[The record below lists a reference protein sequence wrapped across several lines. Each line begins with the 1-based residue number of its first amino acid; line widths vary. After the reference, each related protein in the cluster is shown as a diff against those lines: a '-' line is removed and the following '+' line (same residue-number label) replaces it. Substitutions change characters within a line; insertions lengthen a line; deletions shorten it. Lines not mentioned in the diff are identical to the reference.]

1 MKKIQLNPEKVISL
15 YSELKNCRKVAEVFG
30 CSKHPIQ
37 TLLRERGILAKKE
50 KNTPEKKLKPVFSD
64 LEIVDYYRSH
74 TLKETLAHFKIGQ
87 AKVLEACKRLNFQ
100 KPKYTWKDW
109 DDDLKKKAREKAV
122 ATCHKKYGKGS
133 LSNPEKIS
141 QTRLDPQW
149 FEDHKDYYIDIWS
162 KAKITKNSPEY
173 KNKMA
178 ETFKKIGEKTS
189 KTLLSRTP
197 EEIEHFRESYR
208 KTCQAKYG
216 VENTWALAKQV
227 HHSSGEKEVREF
239 LISLG
244 FNPCSSKKII
254 PPHEIDLYIKE
265 KNFAIEYNGTFWH
278 SSENK
283 DKLYHY
289 HKTMACE
296 KAGIR
301 LFHIYEWEW
310 RNPIKQKIIKS
321 VLSILLGKTPHRV
334 YARQCTVAEVD
345 QKIYREFCEENH
357 LQGYRKAKLVYGLY
371 KDGKLWQLMSF
382 DQPQKRGG
390 KIEYQWEIVRGCPGS
405 NNVVVGGVSKLWKH
419 FLKEQNPDS
428 VMSYCDAN
436 KFDGKSYG
444 EIGMQQVSFQKP
456 NVWYIDRKT
465 GKVTQWLYRNKE
477 KRDYQLQNSLQVY
490 GVGNK
495 VFVWR
500 KPKQG

>member
-1 MKKIQLNPEKVISL
+1 MKKIQLDLEKVISL
-15 YSELKNCRKVAEVFG
+15 YNELKNCRKVAEVLG

-109 DDDLKKKAREKAV
+109 DDSLKKKAREKAV
-122 ATCHKKYGKGS
+122 ATCQRKYGKGS

-173 KNKMA
+173 KDKMA

-189 KTLLSRTP
+189 RTLLSRTP

-227 HHSSGEKEVREF
+227 HHSSGEKEVKNF

-254 PPHEIDLYIKE
+254 SPYEIDLYIKE

-289 HKTMACE
+289 HKTLACE

-310 RNPIKQKIIKS
+310 RNPIKQEIIKS
-321 VLSILLGKTPHRV
+321 VLSILLGKTPHRI

-456 NVWYIDRKT
+456 NIWYIDRKT

-500 KPKQG
+500 KL

>member
-1 MKKIQLNPEKVISL
+1 
-15 YSELKNCRKVAEVFG
+15 
-30 CSKHPIQ
+30 
-37 TLLRERGILAKKE
+37 
-50 KNTPEKKLKPVFSD
+50 
-64 LEIVDYYRSH
+64 
-74 TLKETLAHFKIGQ
+74 
-87 AKVLEACKRLNFQ
+87 
-100 KPKYTWKDW
+100 
-109 DDDLKKKAREKAV
+109 
-122 ATCHKKYGKGS
+122 
-133 LSNPEKIS
+133 
-141 QTRLDPQW
+141 
-149 FEDHKDYYIDIWS
+149 
-162 KAKITKNSPEY
+162 
-173 KNKMA
+173 MA

-227 HHSSGEKEVREF
+227 HHSSGEKEVKEF

-244 FNPCSSKKII
+244 FNPCSSKKVIS
-254 PPHEIDLYIKE
+254 PYEIDLYIKE

-310 RNPIKQKIIKS
+310 RNPVKQEIIKS
-321 VLSILLGKTPHRV
+321 VLSILLGKTPHRI
-334 YARQCTVAEVD
+334 YARQCTVEEVD

-405 NNVVVGGVSKLWKH
+405 NNVVVGGVSKLWRH

-500 KPKQG
+500 KP